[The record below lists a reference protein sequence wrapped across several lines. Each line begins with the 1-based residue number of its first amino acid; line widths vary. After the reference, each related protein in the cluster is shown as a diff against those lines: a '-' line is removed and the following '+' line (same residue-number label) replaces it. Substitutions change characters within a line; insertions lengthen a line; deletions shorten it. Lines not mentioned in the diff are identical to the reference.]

1 MPLLYISSTVCPH
14 PHYISHIL
22 LTNSLSLHPTTLNF
36 GCSVAYVIRGFV
48 LILNI
53 NLTLVP
59 LLVFFLVTLPTPPI
73 IYCDNVGATYL
84 YSNPVFHSRMK
95 HVAIDSLYSGSS
107 SIRCSSCY
115 SCFLSRSTCRRSY
128 STTSTKP
135 LPRITGQDWR
145 LLRSSILRGHIR
157 EFITIDFL
165 SIFKFF

>member
-36 GCSVAYVIRGFV
+36 RCSVAYVIRGFI

-95 HVAIDSLYSGSS
+95 HVAIDYHFIRDQVQLGVLRVNHVSQQINLSTLLLNRFHEAASKNYGSRLASPPELYLKGA
-107 SIRCSSCY
+107 Y
-115 SCFLSRSTCRRSY
+115 
-128 STTSTKP
+128 
-135 LPRITGQDWR
+135 
-145 LLRSSILRGHIR
+145 
-157 EFITIDFL
+157 
-165 SIFKFF
+165 